1 MKNIKLTIC
10 SIILTLAAG
19 CGGGSSGGGGS
30 TPVDPNPPPVGG
42 IGRTGVALGP
52 ISTFGSVVVNGVRYD
67 TSSAVFT
74 INGVSGSQDDLRVG
88 QVITVEGT
96 IDDNGVDGDADAV
109 NFDDNVK
116 GPIESIDVALNQIV
130 VLGQTVL
137 INPETSFDD
146 SFGTASIAGL
156 AEGDIVEVSGLVDAN
171 GRITATRI
179 ELKPADTEFE
189 VLGIVS
195 NHDMASF
202 LFNIND
208 LVVDYSGATLDN
220 FSGGQIADGDF
231 VEAKGMS
238 VSPAGELIATRV
250 ELKNA
255 LPNLA
260 DGVHVEIQ
268 GFITRFDPAQ
278 DFSAQDF
285 DVTGFPV
292 TTTASTV
299 YEGGD
304 AADLGL
310 NIKVEVEG
318 DVDGN
323 GVLVATKV
331 DIRRA
336 KAVRATA
343 NVDSVD
349 AGANSLVLLGI
360 TVSVDALTRLED
372 KSDADI
378 RPLTLADINAGDYV
392 EVRGDEFPAGSGDIL
407 ATILERE
414 DADTEAILQGF
425 VETITDPSF
434 TILGVSVQTGGGTIF
449 RDLNDN
455 VITSANFFDQLTPNS
470 LVKAKGTEVSD
481 TVISADEVEFELEF

>member
-1 MKNIKLTIC
+1 MKNIKPIIL
-10 SIILTLAAG
+10 SIIFTLAAG
-19 CGGGSSGGGGS
+19 CGGGSSGGGT
-30 TPVDPNPPPVGG
+30 TPVIDPPPPPVGG
-42 IGRTGVALGP
+42 IGRTGVAQGP
-52 ISTFGSVVVNGVRYD
+52 ITTFGSVVVNGVRYD
-67 TSSAVFT
+67 TNGATFT
-74 INGVSGSQDDLRVG
+74 INGASGSQDDLRVG
-88 QVITVEGT
+88 QVITVSGT
-96 IDDNGVDGDADAV
+96 IDDNGTDGSADDV

-116 GPIESIDVALNQIV
+116 GPIEIIDLATSQIV

-137 INPETSFDD
+137 INLDTSFDD
-146 SFGTASIAGL
+146 SISPASIDGL
-156 AEGDIVEVSGLVDAN
+156 NVDDIIEVSGLVDAN

-179 ELKPADTEFE
+179 ELKPAGTEFE

-195 NHDMASF
+195 NLDSANF
-202 LFNIND
+202 LFNINS

-220 FSGGQIADGDF
+220 FSGGQITNGDF
-231 VEAKGMS
+231 VEAKGTS
-238 VSPAGELIATRV
+238 LAAGGELIATRV

-255 LPNLA
+255 LPDTA
-260 DGVHVEIQ
+260 DGDHLEIQ
-268 GFITRFDPAQ
+268 GFITRFA
-278 DFSAQDF
+278 SAQDF

-292 TTTASTV
+292 TTTTSTV
-299 YEGGD
+299 YEGGVEG
-304 AADLGL
+304 DLGL

-318 DVDGN
+318 EIDSN

-343 NVDSVD
+343 NVDLVN
-349 AGANSLVLLGI
+349 AGSNSLVVLGI
-360 TVSVDALTRLED
+360 TVNVDALTRLED
-372 KSDADI
+372 KSDADV

-434 TILGVSVQTGGGTIF
+434 IILGVTIQTGGGTIF
-449 RDLNDN
+449 RDVDDS
-455 VITSANFFDQLTPNS
+455 VMSSTDFFNQLAPNS
-470 LVKAKGTEVSD
+470 LVKAKGTEISD
-481 TVISADEVEFELEF
+481 TVISAEEVEFELEF

>member
-1 MKNIKLTIC
+1 
-10 SIILTLAAG
+10 
-19 CGGGSSGGGGS
+19 
-30 TPVDPNPPPVGG
+30 
-42 IGRTGVALGP
+42 
-52 ISTFGSVVVNGVRYD
+52 
-67 TSSAVFT
+67 
-74 INGVSGSQDDLRVG
+74 
-88 QVITVEGT
+88 
-96 IDDNGVDGDADAV
+96 
-109 NFDDNVK
+109 
-116 GPIESIDVALNQIV
+116 
-130 VLGQTVL
+130 
-137 INPETSFDD
+137 
-146 SFGTASIAGL
+146 
-156 AEGDIVEVSGLVDAN
+156 
-171 GRITATRI
+171 
-179 ELKPADTEFE
+179 
-189 VLGIVS
+189 
-195 NHDMASF
+195 
-202 LFNIND
+202 
-208 LVVDYSGATLDN
+208 
-220 FSGGQIADGDF
+220 
-231 VEAKGMS
+231 
-238 VSPAGELIATRV
+238 
-250 ELKNA
+250 
-255 LPNLA
+255 
-260 DGVHVEIQ
+260 
-268 GFITRFDPAQ
+268 
-278 DFSAQDF
+278 
-285 DVTGFPV
+285 
-292 TTTASTV
+292 V

>member
-1 MKNIKLTIC
+1 MKNIQL
-10 SIILTLAAG
+10 IILGFILAFTAG
-19 CGGGSSGGGGS
+19 CGGSGSGS
-30 TPVDPNPPPVGG
+30 TAVADPPAPPPVGG
-42 IGRTGVALGP
+42 IGRTGVAMGP

-74 INGVSGSQDDLRVG
+74 VNGLSGSQDDLSVG
-88 QVITVEGT
+88 HVVIVSGT
-96 IDDNGVDGDADAV
+96 IDDNGVDGDANEV

-116 GPIESIDVALNQIV
+116 GPVQSIDRAMNQII

-146 SFGTASIAGL
+146 SISPASIDGL
-156 AEGDIVEVSGLVDAN
+156 AIDDIVEVSGLVDVT

-179 ELKPADTEFE
+179 ELKPAGTEFE
-189 VLGIVS
+189 VLGTVS
-195 NHDMASF
+195 AHDMANA

-220 FSGGQIADGDF
+220 DFPGGQISNGDF

-238 VSPAGELIATRV
+238 LVGGTLIAREV

-255 LPNLA
+255 LPDVE

-268 GFITRFDPAQ
+268 GFITRFV
-278 DFSAQDF
+278 SAADF
-285 DVTGFPV
+285 DVTGLPV

-299 YEGGD
+299 YEGGVEG
-304 AADLGL
+304 DLGL
-310 NIKVEVEG
+310 NVKVEVEG
-318 DVDGN
+318 DVNSG

-343 NVDSVD
+343 NVDSVN
-349 AGANSLVLLGI
+349 AGANSLVVLGI

-372 KSDADI
+372 KSDADV

-392 EVRGDEFPAGSGDIL
+392 EVRGGEFPAGSGDIL
-407 ATILERE
+407 ATILERD
-414 DADTEAILQGF
+414 DADLSDPDPTILQGF
-425 VETITDPSF
+425 VETISDPSF
-434 TILGVSVQTGGGTIF
+434 TILGVTIQTGGGTVF
-449 RDLNDN
+449 RDVDDS
-455 VITSANFFDQLTPNS
+455 VISSADFFSRLAPNS
-470 LVKAKGTEVSD
+470 LVKAKGSEVSD
-481 TVISADEVEFELEF
+481 SVISATEVEFELEF